1 MAVMTPAL
9 SPAGSA
15 LWNGSSSAD
24 PTAAVTGETDEQRRK
39 RLAAI
44 QQAQAKLSGSG
55 YSPAGTALGFG
66 GGYGNSI
73 GG

>member
-9 SPAGSA
+9 SPAGNA
-15 LWNGSSSAD
+15 LWNGSSSSAD

-55 YSPAGTALGFG
+55 YSPAGNALGFG
-66 GGYGNSI
+66 GYGT
-73 GG
+73 GV